1 MSEPPPRPLD
11 TIAPSPVKLHMSQRP
26 NSPAPGRQNPSL
38 RVSRGVRGNAPGG
51 HGRPRSRSR
60 TLRPA
65 SASRHAV
72 TEPPK
77 PEPTTTTSKDST
89 SPAIRRAGS
98 AAVDLPGHRVPRI
111 GLVAAEVAGVDRRL
125 ELATEALVLGGDA
138 ADDALDRARHV
149 HPRTLGVRR
158 GLAVAAAETDRAREL
173 ARDELHLLAGT
184 GGALGVVEVLGLLDL
199 RAQVL
204 EAGAVLALG
213 LRVEQRA
220 GVAVPAPDLDAG
232 VARDARAARRRGAL
246 GRADDVDRVE
256 LDARVVE
263 EQREVAQALGVLDEA
278 RAALVLHAPH
288 VALATEARGEPVGR
302 RGRVRGNGRGR
313 GYGGVSRA
321 RRADHLL
328 HALE

>member
-38 RVSRGVRGNAPGG
+38 RVSRGVRGKAPGG

-72 TEPPK
+72 TDPPK

-89 SPAIRRAGS
+89 SPAGS

-158 GLAVAAAETDRAREL
+158 GLAVAAAEADRAREL
-173 ARDELHLLAGT
+173 ARDELHLLART

-204 EAGAVLALG
+204 EARAVLALG

-220 GVAVPAPDLDAG
+220 GVAVPAPDLDGG

-246 GRADDVDRVE
+246 
-256 LDARVVE
+256 
-263 EQREVAQALGVLDEA
+263 
-278 RAALVLHAPH
+278 
-288 VALATEARGEPVGR
+288 
-302 RGRVRGNGRGR
+302 
-313 GYGGVSRA
+313 
-321 RRADHLL
+321 
-328 HALE
+328 